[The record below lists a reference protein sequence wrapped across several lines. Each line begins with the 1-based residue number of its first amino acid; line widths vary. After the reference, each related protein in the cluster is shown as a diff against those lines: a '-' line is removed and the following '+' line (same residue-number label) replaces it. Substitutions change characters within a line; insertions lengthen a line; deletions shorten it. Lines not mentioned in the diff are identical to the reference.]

1 MNNPPIRVVRF
12 DFWYHPAMAERLARE
27 ADITLETCKVEGDDD
42 AAWSA
47 LADASVYQISSAK
60 DELPPRWFAN
70 AELLRRSPKL
80 LCVSATG
87 AGCDTVD
94 IPACTAA
101 GVLVV
106 NQSGAN
112 AQSVAEHA
120 VGAMLDVS
128 RRMTES
134 DRLLRAT
141 RGFSREDL
149 MGEEVSGKVLGLVGI
164 GNIGRRVARMAAG
177 FDMTVLASDPYLS
190 AEEIARRGAESVSL
204 DELLS
209 RSDFVSLHCPRDAT
223 TLKMIDARAF
233 AKMKKGVVFITT
245 ARGGIHDEA
254 DLADALASG
263 HVRGAALDVWDVE
276 PPPLDHPL
284 LRLDN
289 VVATYHTSGVTPEA
303 RGRMGSFAADQIVDV
318 LRGKLPPRLLNPEAL
333 PSFRKRFDALMGF
346 ALETAGG

>member
-1 MNNPPIRVVRF
+1 MNKQPVRVVRF
-12 DFWYHPAMAERLARE
+12 NFWYHPAMAERFARE
-27 ADITLETCKVEGDDD
+27 SDIVLQTCEVENADN
-42 AAWSA
+42 AAWAA
-47 LADASVYQISSAK
+47 LGDASVYQISSAK
-60 DELPPRWFAN
+60 DELPSRWVAN

-80 LCVSATG
+80 LCVSAAG

-94 IPACTAA
+94 IPACSAA

-120 VGAMLDVS
+120 MGAMIDVS
-128 RRMTES
+128 RRLAES
-134 DRLLRAT
+134 DRLLRTT

-149 MGEEVSGKVLGLVGI
+149 MGHEVSGKVVGLVGI
-164 GNIGRRVARMAAG
+164 GNIGRKVARMAAA
-177 FDMTVLASDPYLS
+177 FDMKVLATDPFLS
-190 AEEIARRGAESVSL
+190 AEEISRRGAESVSL

-209 RSDFVSLHCPRDAT
+209 QADFVSLHCPRDST

-233 AKMKKGVVFITT
+233 AKMKEGAIFIST

-254 DLADALASG
+254 ALAEALASG
-263 HVRGAALDVWDVE
+263 HLRGAALDVWDVE

-284 LRLDN
+284 LQFDN

-303 RGRMGSFAADQIVDV
+303 RGRMGSFAADQAVDL

-333 PSFRKRFDALMGF
+333 PLFKKRFKELMGF
-346 ALETAGG
+346 QFED